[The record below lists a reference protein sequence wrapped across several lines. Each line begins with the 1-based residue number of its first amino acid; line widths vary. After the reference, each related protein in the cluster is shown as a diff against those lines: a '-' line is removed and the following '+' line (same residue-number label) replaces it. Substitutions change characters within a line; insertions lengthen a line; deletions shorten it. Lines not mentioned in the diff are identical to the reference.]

1 MTSEDQAFAQRRVMV
16 PLDGGEISVLR
27 YGARGARP
35 MLFAHAN
42 GFCASAYRQMFEAL
56 GDRFD
61 IFGIDLRGY
70 GATKLAIDPSRHQ
83 SMDIFAGDIRALVP
97 ALTSQF
103 ELSQK
108 WIFAG
113 HSLGGATVTLAAAGR
128 NDVAALRLIEP
139 AAMPQSWAL
148 AAQTPFWPMI
158 AEKIPLVRAAR
169 GRRAVWPD
177 RASVKT
183 SYAKKPFFSNWAPG
197 VLDDYLADGL
207 RETGEGVVLSCAPA
221 WEAATFAGHRHDF
234 WGALKRAP
242 GPVSVLAAEHPTTTV
257 PVSSIRSFERRGA
270 RVIRSSG
277 QTHLIPLENPGMAAE
292 FLAGA

>member
-1 MTSEDQAFAQRRVMV
+1 MI
-16 PLDGGEISVLR
+16 PLAGGEVSVLR
-27 YGARGARP
+27 YGASGARP

-61 IFGIDLRGY
+61 VFGVDLRGY
-70 GATKLAIDPSRHQ
+70 GATKLPVDPGSHR
-83 SMDIFAGDIRALVP
+83 SMDIFAEDVRALVP

-103 ELSQK
+103 EISQK

-113 HSLGGATVTLAAAGR
+113 HSLGGATVTLAAVGR
-128 NDVAALRLIEP
+128 DDVAALRLIEP
-139 AAMPQSWAL
+139 AAMPGSWAL
-148 AAQTPFWPMI
+148 AARSPLWPMI
-158 AEKIPLVRAAR
+158 AGKIPLVRAAR

-177 RASVKT
+177 RVSVKT
-183 SYAKKPFFSNWAPG
+183 SYAKKPFFSTWAPG
-197 VLDDYLADGL
+197 ALDDYLADGL
-207 RETGEGVVLSCAPA
+207 REEGSGVVLACAPA
-221 WEAATFAGHRHDF
+221 WEAATFAGQAHDF

-242 GPVSVLAAEHPTTTV
+242 GPVTVLAANHPTTTV
-257 PVSSIRSFERRGA
+257 PVSSIRQLEKRGA

-277 QTHLIPLENPGMAAE
+277 PTHLIPLENPRMAAE